1 MTGMTEPEMLEHL
14 MNRMDVLIARTER
27 LERQGIGRRLRAW
40 LRDLTDVQLLSFI
53 TLSLAALVIFLLLEP
68 VAGAAG
74 NYVHKTNDP
83 AYFDTETQTVVQ
95 DPYGVGEGAG
105 ADVSAILYRGRLHNG
120 DTHYVVEKAG
130 WPYARTL
137 AVVAVAFPC
146 ILDYYCFDHDAAAQ
160 LLAKGLTWSAL
171 ERLYEQR

>member
-1 MTGMTEPEMLEHL
+1 MKRLLALTI
-14 MNRMDVLIARTER
+14 IA
-27 LERQGIGRRLRAW
+27 A
-40 LRDLTDVQLLSFI
+40 SF
-53 TLSLAALVIFLLLEP
+53 A
-68 VAGAAG
+68 VAGTAAAG
-74 NYVHKTNDP
+74 IYTHKTSDP
-83 AYFDTETQTVVQ
+83 AYLAADGTILA